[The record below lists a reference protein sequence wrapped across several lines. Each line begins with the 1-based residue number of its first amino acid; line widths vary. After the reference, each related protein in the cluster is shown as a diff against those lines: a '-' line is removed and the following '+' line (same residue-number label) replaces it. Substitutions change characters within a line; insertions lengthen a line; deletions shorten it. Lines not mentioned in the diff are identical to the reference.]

1 MIKHSKALVIAR
13 LSDHDHESNKTTDQ
27 I

>member
-1 MIKHSKALVIAR
+1 MIKQSNALVIAR
-13 LSDHDHESNKTTDQ
+13 LSDHESNKTTAQ